1 MTFGLSGNTDKEA
14 LWAPAA
20 ALIRWMQRERHAFCL
35 DARVADG
42 LARRGLLDGA
52 ACEEHATEDLAR
64 RSDVVL
70 SFGGDGTLLRVAH
83 RMGTAETPIL
93 GVNIGR
99 LGFLADIETA
109 ELERAVAQVAA
120 GKYRVET
127 RTALEIERVGAGPDV
142 APTWALNEFAI
153 ERAGRA
159 GLLAIRVAIDGVFL
173 NTYWGDG
180 LIVAT
185 PTGSTAYSL
194 SVGGP
199 IVAPGAGVFVLTP
212 VAPHSLTVRPIVLPD
227 ASVVEAVVTA
237 RTDVGL
243 EGGVAPG
250 FVVAADGAITR
261 FEQARAVL
269 RIRRAA
275 HHVRLVKLP
284 GQHYFGTL
292 REKLMWGAGAKGEPD
307 DASNPR

>member
-83 RMGTAETPIL
+83 RMGSAETPIL

-194 SVGGP
+194 SASGP
-199 IVAPGAGVFVLTP
+199 IVVPTFDSLIVTP
-212 VAPHSLTVRPIVLPD
+212 VAPHTLALRPTILPP
-227 ASVVEAVVTA
+227 A
-237 RTDVGL
+237 
-243 EGGVAPG
+243 
-250 FVVAADGAITR
+250 
-261 FEQARAVL
+261 AVL
-269 RIRRAA
+269 RVEVDDAPEEVLVTADGQVGTALGAGQSLIVRRAE
-275 HHVRLVKLP
+275 HPVLLVGFEGTSFFTRLRRKL
-284 GQHYFGTL
+284 H
-292 REKLMWGAGAKGEPD
+292 WGGLDERD
-307 DASNPR
+307 R